1 MAKGSD
7 IMSNKPYT
15 SDAVGG
21 FGYQTIIGAQPGEP
35 DEGVS
40 IMPADKKVAEQ
51 KKHAAAAIKID
62 ARIEKVLSPE
72 YAPAYASAARTK
84 NKPKFLDHTMEILFG
99 LADDDGIGG
108 MVKSV
113 AEVERDFGGLAL
125 LQRAMVRR
133 LKERST
139 YMNRGWLSRLFNAEK
154 RMDEFTQDEFKKF
167 LEKVPGKNRKGD
179 KDLQNKQEK
188 GPVVPMAPQKPD
200 TVVPGG
206 VPAALLP
213 PTATVSGLDIV
224 GAAIMTGARHHRSG
238 ADIMTGARHHR
249 SGADLALG
257 LDPMVNRAVTG
268 ADLALGLDPMVNR
281 AVTGADPMGNKA
293 VTGANLM
300 VGADPMGNKA
310 VTGAE
315 IFIGGSNASLM
326 TGAALAV
333 SGAEIYLAGDS
344 LPDVKHAE
352 AAAKIDERIAS
363 ILKPYWG
370 ALYRIATLGKR
381 MERKCAANSLMIAM
395 LSDEGLPMMV
405 KSMADVSAQFESV
418 GLLQRAMARRLKE
431 CCSWGGM
438 LARTGETWTAPLPPG
453 PGTPSKSDYV
463 PEPSPGAPNMVATP
477 GTNQHHIAKLQ
488 NALNFVAWAKMFT
501 PGTIMLSSDA
511 MTPGFM
517 MPIPVT
523 GFYSS
528 DKPGGAMTKATVK
541 RFMEA
546 KGATES
552 SFIDLLNAMIDS
564 WIAGDPGMRGNYA
577 VFKLDKDAVM
587 AAMASSIMAP
597 VASPPSGSGKK
608 LFGGKIL
615 PVYTDIKNLDEYQRK
630 QFNDILNED
639 AARLEYLRRIYK
651 NDPVIL
657 ARIPKFMTPS
667 SGGVGAGG
675 DRLNEL
681 LRAFASFPSL
691 TPPDGSAM
699 TRAVVYGSSA
709 DVKAQQD
716 ILDNI
721 LGSYPVTEKQALAD
735 VAKKY
740 VGTGKGLSIRYVGNE
755 MQVVFTSKTTTSR
768 LFGLGKKKVEITEQ
782 VLAKFCKL
790 RDCLSKSSG
799 ASLEARKLAAHLL
812 SMSGEFQFI
821 YWALSK
827 LGR

>member
-7 IMSNKPYT
+7 IMSNRPYT

-21 FGYQTIIGAQPGEP
+21 FGFQTIIGAQPGEP
-35 DEGVS
+35 YQGAS
-40 IMPADKKVAEQ
+40 IMPTDKKVAEQ
-51 KKHAAAAIKID
+51 KKHAEAAIKID

-154 RMDEFTQDEFKKF
+154 RMDEFTQEEFKKF
-167 LEKVPGKNRKGD
+167 LEKLPGKNRKGD

-206 VPAALLP
+206 IPASLLP
-213 PTATVSGLDIV
+213 PTATVSGLDIM
-224 GAAIMTGARHHRSG
+224 GAMIMTGARHHRSG
-238 ADIMTGARHHR
+238 ADIMTSGRHR
-249 SGADLALG
+249 SGAELA
-257 LDPMVNRAVTG
+257 VG

-293 VTGANLM
+293 VTGAEL
-300 VGADPMGNKA
+300 
-310 VTGAE
+310 
-315 IFIGGSNASLM
+315 FIGGTNASLM
-326 TGAALAV
+326 TGAGLAV

-370 ALYRIATLGKR
+370 ALYRVATLGNR

-438 LARTGETWTAPLPPG
+438 SSRTGETTPPMPPG
-453 PGTPSKSDYV
+453 SGSKSV
-463 PEPSPGAPNMVATP
+463 TLMNEPSPGAPNMVAIP
-477 GTNQHHIAKLQ
+477 GTHQHHIAKLQ

-501 PGTIMLSSDA
+501 PGIMTLPDSMSTTSSF
-511 MTPGFM
+511 TPGFM

-528 DKPGGAMTKATVK
+528 EKPGGAMTKVVVK

-564 WIAGDPGMRGNYA
+564 WIASDPGMRGNYV
-577 VFKLDKDAVM
+577 VFKLDKNAVM
-587 AAMASSIMAP
+587 AAMASSIMEP
-597 VASPPSGSGKK
+597 TKSSDGGTKVVMPTLKK
-608 LFGGKIL
+608 
-615 PVYTDIKNLDEYQRK
+615 VYLKDIKNLDEYQRK

-639 AARLEYLRRIYK
+639 AARLAYLRNVYK
-651 NDPVIL
+651 SDPAIL
-657 ARIPKFMTPS
+657 ARIPKFTTPT

-675 DRLNEL
+675 DRLNHL
-681 LRAFASFPSL
+681 IRAFAPFPHL

-709 DVKAQQD
+709 EVKTQKDMLEDV
-716 ILDNI
+716 LS
-721 LGSYPVTEKQALAD
+721 SYPMTEKQALSHFS
-735 VAKKY
+735 KMFSISPRY
-740 VGTGKGLSIRYVGNE
+740 LSIRYVGVE
-755 MQVVFTSKTTTSR
+755 MQIVMTTTTKTFK
-768 LFGLGKKKVEITEQ
+768 LFGPNKVSTKEQ
-782 VLAKFCKL
+782 IVGRLCRF
-790 RDCLSKSSG
+790 RDCLSKGSG
-799 ASLEARKLAAHLL
+799 ATPEARKLAAHLL
-812 SMSGEFQFI
+812 WMSGELQFI
-821 YWALSK
+821 CWALSA
-827 LGR
+827 LGL